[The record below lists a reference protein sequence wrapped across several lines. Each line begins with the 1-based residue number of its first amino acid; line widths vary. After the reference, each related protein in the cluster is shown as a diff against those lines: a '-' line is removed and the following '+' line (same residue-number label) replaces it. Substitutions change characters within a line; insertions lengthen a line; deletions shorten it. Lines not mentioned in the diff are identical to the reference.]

1 MQIHSFLL
9 VTSIA
14 VIATAGIYPHLSNSN
29 SKIVSNNKIVDDGV
43 HDGMVEFKHPKAKF
57 INAYSTRYNAV
68 GESITENKS
77 CFLSKDTA
85 SALADFLNENDVYIR
100 LYSCFVKFPEIKKSM
115 NPEFRSNVDTSQYAK
130 DLHVLDTGT
139 AIELEFTDESFNS
152 IDSNK
157 FLSFKPNYKTFK
169 SATIIENYGFYNHG
183 QVPWLYTHIKK

>member
-14 VIATAGIYPHLSNSN
+14 VISTAGIYPNLSN
-29 SKIVSNNKIVDDGV
+29 SNNKIVDVGV
-43 HDGMVEFKHPKAKF
+43 HDGMIEFKHPKAKF

-68 GESITENKS
+68 GEIVTENKS

-85 SALADFLNENDVYIR
+85 SALTEFLNENDVYIK
-100 LYSCFVKFPEIKKSM
+100 LYSCFVKTPKINKSM

-130 DLHVLDTGT
+130 DLHLLDTGS
-139 AIELEFTDESFNS
+139 AIELEITDESFNS

-157 FLSFKPNYKTFK
+157 FLVFKPNYKTFK
-169 SATIIENYGFYNHG
+169 PATIIENYGFVKHG
-183 QVPWLYTHIKK
+183 QAPWFYMHIKK